1 MISVCHGRIVNA
13 AGASGRLS
21 LCISSQEA
29 ERRIND
35 APPSAFSQCKIS
47 AQAMALPTVRL
58 GLLLSVN
65 PIYRLAP
72 RYDQMLVS

>member
-1 MISVCHGRIVNA
+1 ME
-13 AGASGRLS
+13 
-21 LCISSQEA
+21 QELQA
-29 ERRIND
+29 VYHFAFPARKQKEGSTML
-35 APPSAFSQCKIS
+35 PSTFSQCKIS